1 MASPI
6 FIPLHDNQQTTG
18 IKNNS
23 QVTFGLFSL
32 TSLFFIWGFLTSL
45 NDILIPH
52 FKEVFSLNYTEAM
65 LVQLCFFGAYFII
78 SLPAGRLVEKIGY
91 QKGIVTGLLVAA
103 IGCAM
108 FLPAS
113 IMVSYPLFLLALFV
127 LASGI
132 TILQVSANPY
142 VTALGSPD
150 TAAGR
155 LTMTQAFNSLGT
167 TIAPFFGAFLILG
180 ISIEGIELLTEAQK
194 QTQKIEVVQL
204 PYIMLSISLLVL
216 ALIFSKLNLPVI
228 DNHQDNDLSAGNES
242 VSLWTHQNLLLGTL
256 GVFLYV
262 GAEVSIGSFLINF
275 LSEPH
280 IANTTESE
288 GAKLIAYYW
297 GGAMIGR
304 FIGAMVMQF
313 IKPGLCLAFNAS
325 VSIIL
330 ILLAVT
336 SSGSIAMY
344 AILAVGLFNS
354 IMFPTIFSLALKGLR
369 NYSSQGS
376 GLLCLAIVGGAI
388 VPLFQGFLADT
399 YSIQQSFILP
409 MFCYVFIAYFGIKN
423 STLKS

>member
-6 FIPLHDNQQTTG
+6 FVPTPDNQVG
-18 IKNNS
+18 DLSKDNS
-23 QVTFGLFSL
+23 QITFGLFAL
-32 TSLFFIWGFLTSL
+32 TSLFFMWGFLTSL

-78 SLPAGRLVEKIGY
+78 SMPAGRLVEKMGY
-91 QKGIVTGLLVAA
+91 QKGIVTGLVVAA

-113 IMVSYPLFLLALFV
+113 MMVSYPVFLFALFV

-142 VTALGSPD
+142 VTALGSSE

-167 TIAPFFGAFLILG
+167 AIAPFFGAFLILG
-180 ISIEGIELLTEAQK
+180 ASIEGLELLAETQRQA
-194 QTQKIEVVQL
+194 QKIEVVQL
-204 PYIMLSISLLVL
+204 PYIILTACLLVL
-216 ALIFSKLNLPVI
+216 ALIFSKLSLPVI
-228 DNHQDNDLSAGNES
+228 DSHQNKEVSSSELT
-242 VSLWTHQNLLLGTL
+242 SLWSHRNLILGTL
-256 GVFLYV
+256 GIFLYV

-288 GAKLIAYYW
+288 GAQLIAYYW

-313 IKPGLCLAFNAS
+313 IKPGLCLAFNS
-325 VSIIL
+325 LMSIVL
-330 ILLAVT
+330 ILLAVNL
-336 SSGSIAMY
+336 SGSVAMY

-354 IMFPTIFSLALKGLR
+354 IMFPTIFSLALKGLKT
-369 NYSSQGS
+369 YSSQGS

-388 VPLFQGFLADT
+388 VPLIQGLLADAFNV
-399 YSIQQSFILP
+399 QLSFLLP
-409 MFCYVFIAYFGIKN
+409 MLCYVYIAFFG
-423 STLKS
+423 LKYSAVKS